1 LLAKI
6 NEFAQIQQRVLINVV
21 YNLQASWCESV
32 QIQIFTD
39 FC

>member
-21 YNLQASWCESV
+21 YTLQAS
-32 QIQIFTD
+32 
-39 FC
+39 